1 MTELMAE
8 TLNKVNEYIK
18 ANFQEVH
25 IPYVRIIKRNSG
37 EVRTCANEWMLKLSA
52 SPVYR
57 HNNESEDTSI
67 DVQVRGVLGWND
79 HIWGEKVRFRVDQKW
94 NTIAKKLD
102 KVIAAANNVNE
113 KFNLPMH
120 DIYDD
125 AKAIYY
131 YNKEEGIRAL
141 SKVTPMYDDAY
152 KTFKE
157 IEKYF
162 G

>member
-25 IPYVRIIKRNSG
+25 TPYVRIIKNNKN
-37 EVRTCANEWMLKLSA
+37 EVRACANEWMLKID
-52 SPVYR
+52 VCQVNR
-57 HNNESEDTSI
+57 HNGTDENTSI
-67 DVQVRGVLGWND
+67 DVQVRGVLGWNN

-94 NTIAKKLD
+94 NIIVKKLD
-102 KVIAAANNVNE
+102 KVIAAAKNTNE

-131 YNKEEGIRAL
+131 YDKEEGIRAL
-141 SKVTPMYDDAY
+141 SNVTIMYNGAER
-152 KTFKE
+152 TFKE

-162 G
+162 V